1 MNNDVTLRPM
11 LPDDMP
17 FLLRVYAS
25 TRVDE
30 LAAVPWTPEQ
40 KADFITSQFNAQHS
54 HYQQHYPDAQYLVIL
69 LEGEPVGRIYI
80 HRRSKEIEV
89 MDIALLPEYRRRG
102 IGSTLLK
109 NVAQEADDTRR
120 DTTLY
125 VEQNNPA
132 LELYTRLGF
141 IREDEHGIY
150 FFMRRPPVAQG
161 EAR

>member
-1 MNNDVTLRPM
+1 MNDVTLRPM
-11 LPDDMP
+11 LPEDMP

-30 LAAVPWTPEQ
+30 LAPVPWTPEQ
-40 KADFITSQFNAQHS
+40 KADFITMQFNAQHS
-54 HYQQHYPDAQYLVIL
+54 HYQQHYSDAQFLVIL
-69 LEGEPVGRIYI
+69 LEGEPVGRLYI
-80 HRRSKEIEV
+80 HRRTKEIEV
-89 MDIALLPEYRRRG
+89 MDIALLPDYRRRG
-102 IGSTLLK
+102 IGSMLLQK
-109 NVAQEADDTRR
+109 ITQEADDTRR

-150 FFMRRPPVAQG
+150 YFMRRPPVTQG
-161 EAR
+161 DPR

>member
-1 MNNDVTLRPM
+1 MNAVTLRPM
-11 LPDDMP
+11 LPADMP

-25 TRVDE
+25 TRADE

-40 KADFITSQFNAQHS
+40 KAEFITSQFNAQHS
-54 HYQQHYPDAQYLVIL
+54 HYQTHYSDAQYLVIL

-89 MDIALLPEYRRRG
+89 IDIALLPEYRRRG
-102 IGSTLLK
+102 IGSALLRQ
-109 NVAQEADDTRR
+109 VAQEADETRR

-132 LELYTRLGF
+132 FELYSRLGF
-141 IREDEHGIY
+141 VREDEHGVY
-150 FFMRRPPVAQG
+150 FFMRRLPVVQG
-161 EAR
+161 ETR